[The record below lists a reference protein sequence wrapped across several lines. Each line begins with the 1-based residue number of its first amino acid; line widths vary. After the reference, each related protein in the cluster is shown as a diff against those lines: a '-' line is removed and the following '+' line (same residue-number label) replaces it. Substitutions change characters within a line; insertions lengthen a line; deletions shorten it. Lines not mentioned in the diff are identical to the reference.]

1 MDDATAALL
10 CVPFVALAANRDC
23 SRPDHYAGFRG
34 FFVGAQPDA
43 ARLEKIAE
51 QAARQHGR
59 LKYKIAKVFGR
70 DELLQAIEVNKARGI
85 AGRLIVDFKRV

>member
-1 MDDATAALL
+1 MTRPQPSFASRSWPWLRI
-10 CVPFVALAANRDC
+10 VSVAD
-23 SRPDHYAGFRG
+23 PTITPGFRG
-34 FFVGAQPDA
+34 FFVGAQPHA

-59 LKYKIAKVFGR
+59 LKYQIAKVFGR

-85 AGRLIVDFKRV
+85 AGRLIVDFQRV

>member
-10 CVPFVALAANRDC
+10 YVPFVALAANRDC

-34 FFVGAQPDA
+34 VLCRGLSQMRPDWRKSRKSSVATNFF
-43 ARLEKIAE
+43 E
-51 QAARQHGR
+51 Q
-59 LKYKIAKVFGR
+59 
-70 DELLQAIEVNKARGI
+70 IEVNKARGI